1 MTQQQLVIPT
11 KKATCT
17 LYDIIIPESVENKI
31 RYLCSQISQVEW
43 SGVLFYSVEGNFED
57 ADNPLKVTCKDIFLQ
72 DIGTGTATEFDMSAD
87 VMAYAIEND
96 LTDYYMGLIHSH
108 NSMPT
113 FFSGTDIATLQQEG
127 ENTNHFVSLIVNNVG
142 KYTAAITRLV
152 TVTKVLKKISYKSFG
167 DEEKNSV
174 EEITN
179 ESKYIE
185 YFELNIKKEVQEFSF
200 EDIDAL
206 IADIKKKKE
215 EENKKK
221 IYTPPYTP
229 PSYNWKEQSL
239 FEKPKTEQKVIQ
251 DYTKPLPKPVA
262 DTVPTHASYEK
273 TEIEDDEDYEPEIV
287 NPDDLIFISDEEVE
301 DAIKQ
306 LVSCSPVLPSLEK
319 FDLDK
324 WKVHFPKLCKNRFLD
339 DIPAFTDYIRA
350 LIENILFYYTN
361 DYLAGIYTEDTIQAM
376 YADRILEELQSWANA
391 NNLST
396 NIYIKAIL
404 EVLEE
409 FILTY

>member
-1 MTQQQLVIPT
+1 MTQQELVIPIH
-11 KKATCT
+11 KAISAS
-17 LYDIIIPESVENKI
+17 YDIIIPESVENKI

-43 SGVLFYSVEGNFED
+43 SGILFYSVEGNFED
-57 ADNPLKVTCKDIFLQ
+57 ADNPLKITCKDIFLQ
-72 DIGTGTATEFDMSAD
+72 DIGTGTTTEFDMSAD
-87 VMAYAIEND
+87 VMAYAMEND

-127 ENTNHFVSLIVNNVG
+127 KNTNHFVSLIVNNIG

-174 EEITN
+174 EEVTT

-185 YFELNIKKEVQEFSF
+185 YFDLNIKKEVQEFDF
-200 EDIDAL
+200 KDIDAL

-262 DTVPTHASYEK
+262 DTVLTHTSYEK
-273 TEIEDDEDYEPEIV
+273 TEIEDDEEFEPEVV

-301 DAIKQ
+301 EGIKQ

-339 DIPAFTDYIRA
+339 DIPAFSDYIRA
-350 LIENILFYYTN
+350 LVENILFYYTN

-376 YADRILEELQSWANA
+376 YAERIHEELTSWANA
-391 NNLST
+391 NGLYT
-396 NIYIKAIL
+396 NKYIKAIL
-404 EVLEE
+404 DTIEE
-409 FILTY
+409 FLLTY